1 MSSEA
6 LKAFE
11 DFMFEDSRASEL
23 KPHLVSTL
31 WLMAY
36 KCGSKPNPFV
46 YFQGDALLAA
56 LLGVSTKTVRTN
68 RKELEKLKIVVT
80 LQEHAFRSRNK
91 RVRLCLL
98 QEEEKGGSVLPPLEG
113 SEVEVE
119 LTKGVGEG
127 GSPTPERW
135 KPASSKKGENKKIES
150 NAEQLF
156 NELILSL
163 PNFYSKI
170 TYAKNLEKLFNDL
183 EKYGVKLIAHYLK
196 REDLGKSPE
205 EFLFTNFKKALEEF
219 LKDPQQPVE
228 DFKKYQDRQNS
239 EGLNVALERSP
250 LAPDKQAEVRSLFE
264 SQIKKNLEQK

>member
-1 MSSEA
+1 VSSEA
-6 LKAFE
+6 LRAFE

-23 KPHLVSTL
+23 KPHLVGTL
-31 WLMAY
+31 LLMAY

-56 LLGVSTKTVRTN
+56 LLGVSTKTISTN
-68 RKELEKLKIVVT
+68 RKELEKLKIIVT
-80 LQEHAFRSRNK
+80 IQEHACRSRNK

-150 NAEQLF
+150 NAEQFF
-156 NELILSL
+156 NELIPLL

-170 TYAKNLEKLFNDL
+170 TFRKNLEKLFNDL
-183 EKYGVKLIAHYLK
+183 EKYDVKLIAHYLK
-196 REDLGKSPE
+196 RKDLGKSPE
-205 EFLFTNFKKALEEF
+205 EFLFINFTKALEDF
-219 LKDPQQPVE
+219 LKDPRQAVE
-228 DFKKYQDRQNS
+228 DFKQYKDRKIS
-239 EGLNVALERSP
+239 EGLNVAVERSP
-250 LAPDKQAEVRSLFE
+250 LAPDKRAEFRNTFE
-264 SQIKKNLEQK
+264 SLTKKNLEQN